1 MCTVRILCWSFL
13 AVILIG
19 CSNTSSQTRETGGE
33 SPAKAAAQSAS
44 NTRFDFEDTALGQAP
59 AGWMVE
65 ATHPASDLAQWLVV
79 TDPHAS
85 SSGNQVLSVK
95 IPEFGRGTFNLLWT
109 DQISFQDGAI
119 ELKVRAGTGEVDQG
133 GGPIWRVRDRN
144 NYYIARWNPLE
155 DNFRVYSVKDGKRVQ
170 LGSADVD
177 SSTVEWHSVRIEQDR
192 NRISGFLDGKKL
204 LDVTDSTFKEGGG
217 VGFWTKADAASFF
230 DDLVIERRETR

>member
-1 MCTVRILCWSFL
+1 M
-13 AVILIG
+13 
-19 CSNTSSQTRETGGE
+19 
-33 SPAKAAAQSAS
+33 
-44 NTRFDFEDTALGQAP
+44 ALGQAP
-59 AGWMVE
+59 AGWIVE
-65 ATHPASDLAQWLVV
+65 ATHPASGLAQWSVV

-85 SSGNQVLSVK
+85 SSGNHVLSVR

-109 DQISFQDGAI
+109 DQVSFQNGAI

-155 DNFRVYSVKDGKRVQ
+155 DNFRVYTVKEERRVQ

-177 SSTVEWHSVRIEQDR
+177 PSTVEWHTVRIEQGR
-192 NRISGFLDGKKL
+192 NRITGFLDGKKL
-204 LDVTDSTFKEGGG
+204 VEITDSTFPEGGG